1 MGKLG
6 QKDIGGVW
14 SRGQLRVEDERSLD
28 IFAHTRL
35 YRGRLS
41 SGVSIL
47 GLVSYIG
54 STCQYGG
61 QVSSQSLMK
70 PSSR

>member
-1 MGKLG
+1 MG
-6 QKDIGGVW
+6 
-14 SRGQLRVEDERSLD
+14 SRVQLRVEDERSLD
-28 IFAHTRL
+28 TSVHTRL
-35 YRGRLS
+35 YTGQLS
-41 SGVSIL
+41 SGVSTL

-61 QVSSQSLMK
+61 QLNSQSLTN